1 MANLWLLLASWTLK
15 EVIDNELDEVVDK
28 VRVRFNLRRFDG
40 FSPSMVVSIN
50 EKEFLYVPSIQGF

>member
-1 MANLWLLLASWTLK
+1 MANLWLLASWTLK

-28 VRVRFNLRRFDG
+28 VRVRFNLKRFDV